1 MIVQLYLNKIE
12 VLQDEE
18 SKTAFSDFDDLE
30 LCTQKIKGHNSD
42 LSFTL
47 DFLLNKQ
54 TQESTTVNTEVIKM
68 FSDHLGLFFIGD
80 QESENVCFANSI
92 EVRPEYRQ
100 SFRLID
106 LLDYIYAFAH
116 SYVFKESQKIM
127 LTSETDSFWKL
138 VKIGSRL
145 RKAQLPDI

>member
-1 MIVQLYLNKIE
+1 
-12 VLQDEE
+12 
-18 SKTAFSDFDDLE
+18 
-30 LCTQKIKGHNSD
+30 
-42 LSFTL
+42 SFTL